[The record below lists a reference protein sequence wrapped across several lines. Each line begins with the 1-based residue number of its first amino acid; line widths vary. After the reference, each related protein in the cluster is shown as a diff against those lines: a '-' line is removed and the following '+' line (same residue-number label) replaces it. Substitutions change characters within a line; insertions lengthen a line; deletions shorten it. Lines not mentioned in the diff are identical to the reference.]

1 MGVNARGSP
10 GDQRWDPAKGEGRVA
25 DHPGDYHDAIH
36 VKFNT
41 VVLFLASLWGGL
53 APDAVG
59 YMRDLRTRAVKVVDR
74 TAYTLQEL
82 RGAKPGS
89 RYLRHWCERLS
100 AAVVMA
106 DARRCLKRKDEL
118 RARLATARRQRAAT
132 RRHATAQAAAGA
144 GADAAVS

>member
-1 MGVNARGSP
+1 MFLRRALSCYS
-10 GDQRWDPAKGEGRVA
+10 A
-25 DHPGDYHDAIH
+25 GDYHDAIH

-41 VVLFLASLWGGL
+41 VVLFLVSLWGGL

-59 YMRDLRTRAVKVVDR
+59 YMRGLRTRAVKVVDR
-74 TAYTLQEL
+74 TAYTRQEL

-106 DARRCLKRKDEL
+106 DARRCIKRKDEL
-118 RARLATARRQRAAT
+118 RVRLANARRQHAAA
-132 RRHATAQAAAGA
+132 RRHAAAQAAAGA
-144 GADAAVS
+144 AAVS